1 MTRLQRATFL
11 LGVLLL
17 AVACT
22 SSKDSSQE
30 VDRGPREMHPELAA
44 LPDPVPRAE
53 PNSRYGNHSPYV
65 VFGKTYHVMDD
76 ARDYAATGTA
86 SWYGLKFQGRPTSSG
101 EPYDMFA
108 LTAAHRSL
116 PLPSYLRVTNLGNGR
131 STVVRVN
138 DRGPFH
144 GGRIIDLSYAAAVKL
159 DFANA
164 GTARVHVELLE
175 PESRLAE
182 TAPGTAPRTVPE
194 PISLAVAA
202 VAAPAAPVPAEP
214 VPRQPD
220 GAQPLAANLAAD
232 GVIFLQAGAFAR
244 REGAERLHQDLTLL
258 VGPTVHIDR
267 VTDDVLF
274 RVRIGPVE
282 HMSEATRLQA
292 LIVTAQLGMPL
303 IVRESR

>member
-1 MTRLQRATFL
+1 MSDLLRTTFL
-11 LGVLLL
+11 FGVLLL
-17 AVACT
+17 AIAST
-22 SSKDSSQE
+22 RSTDSAPAA
-30 VDRGPREMHPELAA
+30 DRGPQGSHPELAA

-86 SWYGLKFQGRPTSSG
+86 SWYGVKFQGRPTSSG
-101 EPYDMFA
+101 EPYDMYE

-164 GTARVHVELLE
+164 GTARVHVELLQ
-175 PESRLAE
+175 PELLSRKPLVHERAPE
-182 TAPGTAPRTVPE
+182 TSAQPIVP
-194 PISLAVAA
+194 SVVAKA
-202 VAAPAAPVPAEP
+202 TPVPPPVPTEP
-214 VPRQPD
+214 SPRQPRVE
-220 GAQPLAANLAAD
+220 QPLAVDEA
-232 GVIFLQAGAFAR
+232 IFLQAGAFAR
-244 REGAERLHQDLTLL
+244 REGAERLHEDLTLL
-258 VGPTVHIDR
+258 IGPTVHIDR
-267 VTDDVLF
+267 VADDVLF

-282 HMSEATRLQA
+282 HMREATRLQA

-303 IVRESR
+303 IIRESQ

>member
-1 MTRLQRATFL
+1 MSDLLRTTFL
-11 LGVLLL
+11 FGVLLL
-17 AVACT
+17 AIACT
-22 SSKDSSQE
+22 SSKDSAPE
-30 VDRGPREMHPELAA
+30 ADRGPQGSHPELAA

-86 SWYGLKFQGRPTSSG
+86 SWYGVKFQGRPTSSG
-101 EPYDMFA
+101 EPYDMYE

-116 PLPSYLRVTNLGNGR
+116 PLPSYLRVTNLANGR

-164 GTARVHVELLE
+164 GTARVHVELLQ
-175 PESRLAE
+175 PELLSHKPLVHERAPE
-182 TAPGTAPRTVPE
+182 TSAQPIAPSV
-194 PISLAVAA
+194 VAKA
-202 VAAPAAPVPAEP
+202 TPVPPPVPTEP
-214 VPRQPD
+214 SPRQP
-220 GAQPLAANLAAD
+220 GVEQPLAADEA
-232 GVIFLQAGAFAR
+232 IFLQAGAFAQ
-244 REGAERLHQDLTLL
+244 REGAERLHEDLTSLI
-258 VGPTVHIDR
+258 GPTVHIDS
-267 VTDDVLF
+267 VADDVLF

-282 HMSEATRLQA
+282 HMREATRLQA

-303 IVRESR
+303 IIRESQ

>member
-1 MTRLQRATFL
+1 MSDLLRTTFL

-22 SSKDSSQE
+22 SSKDSAPE
-30 VDRGPREMHPELAA
+30 AEADRGPQGSHPELAA

-76 ARDYAATGTA
+76 AGDYAATGTA
-86 SWYGLKFQGRPTSSG
+86 SWYGMKFQGRPTSSG

-164 GTARVHVELLE
+164 GTARVHVELLH
-175 PESRLAE
+175 PELLLHK
-182 TAPGTAPRTVPE
+182 TAPETSAEPVAPSV
-194 PISLAVAA
+194 VAK
-202 VAAPAAPVPAEP
+202 AAPVPPPVPAEP
-214 VPRQPD
+214 SPRQP
-220 GAQPLAANLAAD
+220 GGEQALTAD
-232 GVIFLQAGAFAR
+232 EAIFLQAGAFAR
-244 REGAERLHQDLTLL
+244 REGAERLHEDLTLL
-258 VGPTVHIDR
+258 IGPTVHIDR
-267 VTDDVLF
+267 VADDVLF

-282 HMSEATRLQA
+282 HMREATRLQA

-303 IVRESR
+303 IVRESQ

>member
-1 MTRLQRATFL
+1 VSDLLRTTFL
-11 LGVLLL
+11 FGVLLL

-22 SSKDSSQE
+22 SSKDSAPE
-30 VDRGPREMHPELAA
+30 ADRAPQGSHPELAA

-86 SWYGLKFQGRPTSSG
+86 SWYGMKFQGRPTSSG

-164 GTARVHVELLE
+164 GTARVHVELLHPELLSHNAVPETPAE
-175 PESRLAE
+175 PV
-182 TAPGTAPRTVPE
+182 APRV
-194 PISLAVAA
+194 VAK
-202 VAAPAAPVPAEP
+202 AAPVPPPVPAEP
-214 VPRQPD
+214 LPRQP
-220 GAQPLAANLAAD
+220 GGEQALAVDEA
-232 GVIFLQAGAFAR
+232 IFLQAGAFAR
-244 REGAERLHQDLTLL
+244 REGAERLHEDLTLL
-258 VGPTVHIDR
+258 IGPTVHIDR
-267 VTDDVLF
+267 VADDVLF

-282 HMSEATRLQA
+282 HMREATRLQA

-303 IVRESR
+303 IVRESQ

>member
-1 MTRLQRATFL
+1 MNPLAPRAAAL
-11 LGVLLL
+11 LGVVLL

-22 SSKDSSQE
+22 SSNDFGSQA
-30 VDRGPREMHPELAA
+30 DRGPRATHPELAA
-44 LPDPVPRAE
+44 LPDPVPRVE
-53 PNSRYGNHSPYV
+53 PHSRYGNHSPYV

-76 ARDYAATGTA
+76 ARDYAATGIA

-116 PLPSYLRVTNLGNGR
+116 PLPSYLRVTNLENGR

-144 GGRIIDLSYAAAVKL
+144 GERIIDLSYAAAVKL
-159 DFANA
+159 DFADA
-164 GTARVHVELLE
+164 GTARVRVQLLH
-175 PESRLAE
+175 
-182 TAPGTAPRTVPE
+182 PE
-194 PISLAVAA
+194 PLLREPTPATVAPIVVAVAE
-202 VAAPAAPVPAEP
+202 PMPPVPAEP
-214 VPRQPD
+214 PPRQPD
-220 GAQPLAANLAAD
+220 GAQPLAAVLSAEEA
-232 GVIFLQAGAFAR
+232 IFLQAGAFAH
-244 REGAERLHQDLTLL
+244 REGAERLHQDLTSL

-267 VTDDVLF
+267 VADDDLF
-274 RVRIGPVE
+274 RVRIGPVD